1 MIQPKEIMITKKVK
15 TNVII
20 DKSFSF
26 AVRIVK
32 LYQYLTKQNK
42 EFVLSKQILKSGSS
56 IGANVEEAH
65 GGISDSDFSNKISI
79 AYKESRETLYW
90 LKLLYATGY
99 INKKMF
105 DSMSSDCEELCKISF
120 SIINTTRIK
129 KKNNK

>member
-1 MIQPKEIMITKKVK
+1 MITKKVK

-105 DSMSSDCEELCKISF
+105 DSMSGDCEELCKISF